1 MLTGR
6 STLSVLETKIPNL
19 FLLPSGHHEDAGLLF
34 KPELRALLRRLKAEF
49 DMILIDTPPILQMP
63 DARLFAKH
71 ADAVV
76 LVVAQNTARDAVQ
89 TACQRLGEDG
99 SVLLGTILN
108 NWNHKHSMH
117 PYAEY
122 QNYYKVYQQKH

>member
-1 MLTGR
+1 MIRRPPRSTLFPYTTLFRSVGLGNVLTGR

-49 DMILIDTPPILQMP
+49 DMILIDTPPILQIP

-89 TACQRLGEDG
+89 TACQRLGEG
-99 SVLLGTILN
+99 
-108 NWNHKHSMH
+108 
-117 PYAEY
+117 
-122 QNYYKVYQQKH
+122 